1 MIFCMLVPLFGTIR
15 AYLCIKSNNR
25 IAMRNTDFTI
35 ENLAS
40 MISSESSLSALVEMI
55 GEMGLE
61 ITEIALA
68 AK

>member
-1 MIFCMLVPLFGTIR
+1 
-15 AYLCIKSNNR
+15 
-25 IAMRNTDFTI
+25 MRNTDFTI